1 MESSRASAP
10 SRAATRLLELGL
22 LLITPLIFYRA
33 FSEQFTYVKL
43 VLTEALVL
51 IGAAGLVLGLVWGRL
66 RWPKDSRL
74 STPLALLVLAVLF
87 SCWNSPVRALS
98 FVEGEYFLG
107 GPVWLLLLMTWGD
120 GEPGVRRIAGLVA
133 LAGAIVAGIAL
144 AQWAGHDPLQF
155 GGYYIEWGT
164 LRAAMRLYST
174 FGNPN
179 FVAGYLV
186 GAIFLALAL
195 TATSKTPVART
206 LSGMAVL
213 VTFVAI
219 IGTHSRGAWL
229 GLAAGLLVA
238 RPIWKRRDVSPPA
251 LPAGSLASDAARV
264 SSWALPVAVIMMLP
278 DLLRQAQT
286 IWSHLGGR
294 LYLARAAWPM
304 FAEHPLLGSGWGTF
318 QLRFPE
324 LQAQVLGTHP
334 EFARYWTHTRQLHND
349 PLQILLEAGAL
360 GLVALGWL
368 LWTFGSELR
377 QTTSRTS
384 RTERLW
390 LGASVG
396 GVTAITIDSIFNF
409 QLTIPP
415 TLILLFTLLAIPQ
428 VLRPGDDDAALRL
441 DRPEHS
447 GWGVLVRAL
456 ASVLVVA
463 MVALLALGIARGAIA
478 DHRLALGLAQ
488 EREGRFARA
497 EQDFRAGLEHA
508 PDDGPLHYGLSRAL
522 YVQGQYPEAL
532 REALLAQ
539 QRVADSNLEVLKA
552 RIQDR
557 MRYSSPAL
565 ETYRHAL
572 WLNPTLRSVRA
583 DIDRLT
589 R

>member
-1 MESSRASAP
+1 MESSRVSAP

-22 LLITPLIFYRA
+22 LLITPLIFYRG

-43 VLTEALVL
+43 VLTEVLVL

-74 STPLALLVLAVLF
+74 CTPLALLVLAVLF

-98 FVEGEYFLG
+98 FVEGEYFLC

-133 LAGAIVAGIAL
+133 LAGAIVASIAL

-155 GGYYIEWGT
+155 GGYHVEWGR

-186 GAIFLALAL
+186 GGIFLALAL
-195 TATSKTPVART
+195 TAASDSPIARM

-219 IGTHSRGAWL
+219 IGTRSRGAWL

-238 RPIWKRRDVSPPA
+238 RSFWKRERGDGAPA
-251 LPAGSLASDAARV
+251 PESKLSRGGVALGGWILPAGLLILVPSLA
-264 SSWALPVAVIMMLP
+264 L
-278 DLLRQAQT
+278 QAQALLA
-286 IWSHLGGR
+286 HLEGR
-294 LYLARAAWPM
+294 AYLWRASWPM
-304 FAEHPLLGSGWGTF
+304 FTAHPLLGSGWGTF
-318 QLRFPE
+318 QLCFPE
-324 LQAQVLGTHP
+324 LQAQFLGAHP

-349 PLQILLEAGAL
+349 PLQVLLEAGTF

-368 LWTFGSELR
+368 LWTFGRDVR

-384 RTERLW
+384 RAERLW
-390 LGASVG
+390 LGASAG
-396 GVTAITIDSIFNF
+396 GVTAIMIDSIFNF

-428 VLRPGDDDAALRL
+428 VLRPCDDDGAPRL
-441 DRPEHS
+441 DRPQRS
-447 GWGVLVRAL
+447 GWRVLVRAL
-456 ASVLVVA
+456 ASVLVFA
-463 MVALLALGIARGAIA
+463 TVALLALGIARRAIA
-478 DHRLALGLAQ
+478 EHRLALGLGQ
-488 EREGRFARA
+488 EGRGDFAQA
-497 EQDFRAGLEHA
+497 EQAFRAGLEHA

-539 QRVADSNLEVLKA
+539 QKVADSHLEVLKA

-557 MRYSSPAL
+557 MGYSSPAL

-572 WLNPTLRSVRA
+572 WLNPTLQSVRA